1 MLRMFDSEGGLVKW
15 SEWVIAEWVFAA
27 GGQMM
32 GPLTICRVQARNY
45 LRKIDV
51 IGWNVEKARL
61 DPISL

>member
-1 MLRMFDSEGGLVKW
+1 MLRMFDSEEGLVKW
-15 SEWVIAEWVFAA
+15 SEWVIAEWVFAEA
-27 GGQMM
+27 EQMM

-51 IGWNVEKARL
+51 IGWNVEKPKL